1 MMPKVGLLIISECLI
16 LLCFILLQTNGQKT
30 KKYPIQ
36 LDDIN
41 NGTFDDLSKAS
52 PDSCTR
58 ICDDSQPPKVCYYRF
73 VVEFYVTLSH
83 ACQKC
88 PGIDLDCFL
97 PKCCQADGFERG
109 ILTVNRRM
117 PGPSIQVCKGDTIV
131 VDVKNSMPGKSLT
144 IHWHGINQYG
154 TPHMDG
160 VPMITQCPILPGT
173 IFRYKFLAD
182 TEGTYF
188 WHSHDGTSKMD
199 GLLGSLVVRQ
209 PKKKD
214 PNWELYDDDLPSH
227 VILFQDWMHLDSD
240 QHFPGLRQHDIAQ
253 SPDNYLVNGRG
264 NYPKLFAATNTP
276 FAQFDVAQGRRYRF
290 RLIAGTCLSCA
301 FQVTIENHPM
311 LLIAT
316 ETSAI
321 EPVQINSVN
330 MWAGDRYDVVI
341 NADKRP
347 NAYWIFVR
355 GLGLCSQVTQVAV
368 LKYKSWPLLLPLT
381 NRPPFFGLDS
391 GVVLGPD
398 NSACNS
404 TAEGICVSMLRA
416 KKPMNEQLLAINPT
430 MRLLLT
436 FGFHLLT
443 LDEAFYRNKYPRYF
457 TPPTGTLTTA
467 WINNISNIEPMAPL
481 LTQLDDV
488 PLKMFCSQKC
498 LSPPVNATPCYCINL
513 IKVPLGA
520 TVELILI
527 DPSPL
532 NLNLNHPMHFHGFNF
547 HILAQGKFNPNQD
560 LNPQIK
566 SLQRKLLDG
575 AFLKPNPPLK
585 DVISVPSFG
594 YVVLRFLADNPG
606 VWFFH
611 CHFLYHHLS
620 GMSATLQIGEPED
633 FPPAPKKFPRCGD
646 FLPPISD
653 SNNY

>member
-16 LLCFILLQTNGQKT
+16 LLCFILLQTNVSGQKT

-321 EPVQINSVN
+321 EPVQINPSTC
-330 MWAGDRYDVVI
+330 G
-341 NADKRP
+341 P
-347 NAYWIFVR
+347 
-355 GLGLCSQVTQVAV
+355 VTVTM
-368 LKYKSWPLLLPLT
+368 LL
-381 NRPPFFGLDS
+381 
-391 GVVLGPD
+391 
-398 NSACNS
+398 
-404 TAEGICVSMLRA
+404 
-416 KKPMNEQLLAINPT
+416 
-430 MRLLLT
+430 
-436 FGFHLLT
+436 
-443 LDEAFYRNKYPRYF
+443 
-457 TPPTGTLTTA
+457 
-467 WINNISNIEPMAPL
+467 
-481 LTQLDDV
+481 
-488 PLKMFCSQKC
+488 
-498 LSPPVNATPCYCINL
+498 
-513 IKVPLGA
+513 
-520 TVELILI
+520 
-527 DPSPL
+527 
-532 NLNLNHPMHFHGFNF
+532 
-547 HILAQGKFNPNQD
+547 
-560 LNPQIK
+560 
-566 SLQRKLLDG
+566 
-575 AFLKPNPPLK
+575 
-585 DVISVPSFG
+585 
-594 YVVLRFLADNPG
+594 
-606 VWFFH
+606 
-611 CHFLYHHLS
+611 
-620 GMSATLQIGEPED
+620 
-633 FPPAPKKFPRCGD
+633 
-646 FLPPISD
+646 
-653 SNNY
+653 